1 MDDIFREN
9 YREQME
15 GKHIFKLISDFR
27 SDTNKIL
34 VEYAK
39 FRKWIYSVI

>member
-1 MDDIFREN
+1 
-9 YREQME
+9 ME